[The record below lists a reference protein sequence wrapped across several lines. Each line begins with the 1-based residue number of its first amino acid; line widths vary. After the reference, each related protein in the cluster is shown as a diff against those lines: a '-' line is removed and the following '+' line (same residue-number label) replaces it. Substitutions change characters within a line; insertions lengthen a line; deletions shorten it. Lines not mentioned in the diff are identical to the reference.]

1 MRMRYP
7 RLCFLLSLWL
17 LSMGCA
23 SFPGNDT
30 DPRPPDEILWTRANR
45 VIDQQRCDVARLTL
59 QTPTNT
65 YPDSKYA
72 LDAEDALR
80 TDPRLQP
87 CRQDPESNGMTWYV
101 GAPDVELSPGT

>member
-1 MRMRYP
+1 VLTFDGLP
-7 RLCFLLSLWL
+7 V
-17 LSMGCA
+17 
-23 SFPGNDT
+23 FPGEWDRS
-30 DPRPPDEILWTRANR
+30 PSPDEILWTRANR

-59 QTPTNT
+59 QTLTDT

-87 CRQDPESNGMTWYV
+87 CRQGTSGSTTWYV
-101 GAPDVELSPGT
+101 SPPDVDPET

>member
-1 MRMRYP
+1 MAARQWS
-7 RLCFLLSLWL
+7 LLMPFILVLTS
-17 LSMGCA
+17 CIP
-23 SFPGNDT
+23 FPDLP

-45 VIDQQRCDVARLTL
+45 VMDQQRCDVARITL
-59 QTPTNT
+59 RTLVNT

-87 CRQDPESNGMTWYV
+87 CHQGPDTNDSTIWYV
-101 GAPDVELSPGT
+101 GAPDVTN